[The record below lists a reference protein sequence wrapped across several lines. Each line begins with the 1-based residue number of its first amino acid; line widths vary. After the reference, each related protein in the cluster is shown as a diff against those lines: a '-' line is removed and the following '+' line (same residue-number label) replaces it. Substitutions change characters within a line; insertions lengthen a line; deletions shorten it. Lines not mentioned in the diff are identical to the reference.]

1 MTPPPKIAMRLECGD
16 TEAPDA
22 GHTPMK
28 RAVALL
34 IGVVLFGFSAR
45 APADYA
51 AGAAYYVKKD
61 YERAFTTLLPAA
73 QEGEAQA
80 QFTLGVMYDLGQH
93 VAADK
98 EAAFGWYRQAADQ
111 GHPQAQ
117 LRLSG
122 MLFAGEGVAPDRPEA
137 FKWALL
143 AIDRIPV
150 KKRDGARAFSTQI
163 RQLLDDR
170 QAARAEAE
178 AAAWQ
183 PRLPAPAHNGAEP
196 RLIKTGTG
204 VFLNERGALLTDLHV
219 AWPCR
224 NLLVSYG
231 DAVNRATILTFDI
244 ALDLAVLDTPFRGVE
259 TAVFAAA
266 PALSVGDAVSI
277 IGYAPKETRSRTP
290 ISAHGTVTA
299 LADIAGNEDFFWTSA
314 PGMRG
319 QSGGP
324 VIDEHGLVV
333 GLVKATPRTQTSPI
347 GDTPTQNRSLAIAG
361 NRIARFLE
369 RLKIELRRSPANGAS
384 NEPRPNVSP
393 AETIGLVECWG

>member
-1 MTPPPKIAMRLECGD
+1 MPAILS
-16 TEAPDA
+16 
-22 GHTPMK
+22 MK
-28 RAVALL
+28 RAAALL
-34 IGVVLFGFSAR
+34 IGVVLFGLSAR

-73 QEGEAQA
+73 QEGEAEA
-80 QFTLGVMYDLGQH
+80 QFTLGVMYDVGH
-93 VAADK
+93 YVAVDK
-98 EAAFGWYRQAADQ
+98 QAALGWYRQAADQ

-122 MLFAGEGVAPDRPEA
+122 MLFAGEGVAPDRLEA
-137 FKWALL
+137 FKWVLL
-143 AIDRIPV
+143 AIDRVPV

-163 RQLLDDR
+163 RQLLDDQ
-170 QAARAEAE
+170 QAARAEAQ

-183 PRLPAPAHNGAEP
+183 PRLPAPAHDGSEP

-204 VFLNERGALLTDLHV
+204 VFLNERGSLLTDLHV

-224 NLLVSYG
+224 RLLVSYR

-277 IGYAPKETRSRTP
+277 IGYAPKETGSRTP

-314 PGMRG
+314 AGMRG

-333 GLVKATPRTQTSPI
+333 GLMKATPRNQASPI
-347 GDTPTQNRSLAIAG
+347 GDTSTTQNRSLAIAG
-361 NRIARFLE
+361 SRIARFLE
-369 RLKIELRRSPANGAS
+369 RLKIELRRSPLNGSS

-393 AETIGLVECWG
+393 AGTIGLVECWG